1 MSRYLA
7 TSNVDTG
14 SFKVFKNQH
23 ITQEQ
28 YDALPDKLKGNFKLG
43 KPPVDPA
50 NRNAPIGET
59 PEEKAAREGAVK
71 LAHSNKIL
79 SAELDNIRTELR
91 RTQDDLT
98 LFTEDN
104 KKLSDEN
111 KQLAEQVKALQE
123 DLAAAN
129 KEVEKLSKKA
139 K

>member
-1 MSRYLA
+1 MYTARA
-7 TSNVDTG
+7 NVIVSPELEFVKGQIIKD
-14 SFKVFKNQH
+14 
-23 ITQEQ
+23 EQ
-28 YDALPDKLKGNFKLG
+28 YAQLPGLFKHKFVKG
-43 KPPVDPA
+43 VDQKAP
-50 NRNAPIGET
+50 NTPIGET
-59 PEEKAAREGAVK
+59 PEEKATREGAVK
-71 LAHSNKIL
+71 LAHDNKKL
-79 SAELDNIRTELR
+79 SDEVDKLKSELKQKEEDV
-91 RTQDDLT
+91 T